1 MQEQFPASAP
11 HPVARVLGWGARP
24 AAPAGCVGWAEALPV
39 LQVLTMF
46 EENYPESLKRLFI
59 VKGEFGPGDPLPPS
73 CVRTPTLTPPICAP
87 APKIFPVAY
96 NLVKHLL
103 SEDTRKKVVV
113 LGCESRPPSP
123 GRPRLAGGASS
134 TFTPALSGGSVRCWA
149 GAPHRRVPAPPN
161 PAVLH
166 PPANWKEVLQKYID
180 PGQIPV
186 EYGGTLTDPDGD
198 PKCQSKVREA
208 PTTPPWL
215 SWWGATCGSPPS
227 PRPPPSPSRST
238 TGGTCPRAT
247 TCGTSWRSSTTTAW
261 W

>member
-73 CVRTPTLTPPICAP
+73 CVRTPTLTPPICPP

-103 SEDTRKKVVV
+103 SEDTRRKVVV

-123 GRPRLAGGASS
+123 GVPGSRGAHPPPLSPQPCRGGVSPAGLGLPTGGSQPPQTPLSS
-134 TFTPALSGGSVRCWA
+134 TP
-149 GAPHRRVPAPPN
+149 
-161 PAVLH
+161 
-166 PPANWKEVLQKYID
+166 Q
-180 PGQIPV
+180 
-186 EYGGTLTDPDGD
+186 
-198 PKCQSKVREA
+198 
-208 PTTPPWL
+208 PT
-215 SWWGATCGSPPS
+215 GRKFC
-227 PRPPPSPSRST
+227 RST
-238 TGGTCPRAT
+238 STPG
-247 TCGTSWRSSTTTAW
+247 RSRWSTAAP
-261 W
+261 